1 MSRNNGSNNANNS
14 SQQQHQSRNQNQ
26 AFQRN
31 YHNDSMSSGSCSSS
45 SSIYSTFPRRRSRG
59 GNNNRPRVGQDQ
71 QDRNRPFQQESSN
84 NVGGVMAAGD
94 LFGLSDLAGCRLT
107 GPNDNNSTTLW
118 YHQGL
123 KVMVIIYILLLRLVP
138 LQLEE
143 KCFFKSR
150 KSVYI
155 HIY

>member
-14 SQQQHQSRNQNQ
+14 SQQQQQSRNQNQ

-59 GNNNRPRVGQDQ
+59 GNNRPRVGQDQ

-94 LFGLSDLAGCRLT
+94 LFGFSDLAGCRLT